1 MTQKASKDSHC
12 WFFHWYKVNVGSYTS
27 TLVHPPVWVP
37 STKGRTGP
45 ILCFGTWSQHST
57 VTMSCSILSPLRPN
71 YWHTTNAIPL
81 VGWIHPHLWLAC
93 SPGLF
98 KPDMT
103 KHVCTCMGD
112 LDCISDHC
120 DSGYKIYIKLPFNQL
135 SHFLHFV
142 QYLSFSCVNVVHTPC
157 GLEGL
162 TWFRNFWQSLVRQK
176 NVPSMFY
183 MSCNQCLKSRRVPSQ
198 LNVTRADRTQN

>member
-1 MTQKASKDSHC
+1 
-12 WFFHWYKVNVGSYTS
+12 
-27 TLVHPPVWVP
+27 
-37 STKGRTGP
+37 
-45 ILCFGTWSQHST
+45 
-57 VTMSCSILSPLRPN
+57 MSCSILSPLRPN

-198 LNVTRADRTQN
+198 LNVTRADTNLGYKPRNWRVNNYCEYYYKSSWYETFVSQTSCGKKCS